1 MITQV
6 KDFISTIVADV
17 RTSTYVQGKVDS
29 GKWLSGAPYYY
40 HGTPIEINNILSKLR
55 KGKSKFPAVLLYE
68 PITMGENDDRM
79 SNVGATPQLEIYFMN
94 DWAGQQ
100 KWDTDDHYTN
110 IIDDMDALKREFIKS
125 LKKNKNVLEVSDYT
139 TIRHAKYGL
148 FFNNEGYKTQVFN
161 DMLSGVQ
168 LNITVEI
175 DKIIDG
181 CNLFDEYNF

>member
-1 MITQV
+1 
-6 KDFISTIVADV
+6 
-17 RTSTYVQGKVDS
+17 
-29 GKWLSGAPYYY
+29 
-40 HGTPIEINNILSKLR
+40 
-55 KGKSKFPAVLLYE
+55 
-68 PITMGENDDRM
+68 
-79 SNVGATPQLEIYFMN
+79 
-94 DWAGQQ
+94 
-100 KWDTDDHYTN
+100 
-110 IIDDMDALKREFIKS
+110 MDAVKREFIKS
-125 LKKNKNVLEVSDYT
+125 LKKNKNVLDISDYT